1 LLFAALAIIVLF
13 FDRITEFTISP
24 QEGVHVKVG
33 EAREQARTNLEAAI
47 ANRGEPDSTEKAARV
62 VDANITPEAVR
73 QAEGRTVLWVDDH
86 PDNNILERKS
96 LEALGLR
103 FVLSLSTEDA
113 LEKIDKQKFDLIIS
127 DMGRRP
133 DRYAGYTLLEALRNR
148 GDQTPF
154 VLYMGQSS
162 PQLQTEARDKGAQG
176 LTDRPDELFQ
186 LVTKE
191 LRGSTSRGKM
201 NQAKQ
206 SQRILISHRAA
217 DQPIAEVIRK
227 NLSSWGFDDIH
238 QAGTPEARPRVGE
251 FLPDELTEAFDDV
264 DLVILVYTLADEDWS
279 WCMWACG
286 LATRPQQPD
295 ATRVVVFRCSRYDA
309 PRHFAQQVIVDVD
322 IDGIHNFTKQLYRND
337 DFFKGRPAYRPRIA
351 DANLQYMSKVFYED
365 LRSVIPD
372 G

>member
-33 EAREQARTNLEAAI
+33 EVREQARTNLEAAI

-73 QAEGRTVLWVDDH
+73 QAEGRTVLWVDDY
-86 PDNNILERKS
+86 PDNNILEQKS

-154 VLYMGQSS
+154 VFYMGQSS

-186 LVTKE
+186 LVTKA
-191 LRGSTSRGKM
+191 LRGSTK
-201 NQAKQ
+201 
-206 SQRILISHRAA
+206 
-217 DQPIAEVIRK
+217 
-227 NLSSWGFDDIH
+227 
-238 QAGTPEARPRVGE
+238 
-251 FLPDELTEAFDDV
+251 
-264 DLVILVYTLADEDWS
+264 
-279 WCMWACG
+279 
-286 LATRPQQPD
+286 
-295 ATRVVVFRCSRYDA
+295 
-309 PRHFAQQVIVDVD
+309 
-322 IDGIHNFTKQLYRND
+322 
-337 DFFKGRPAYRPRIA
+337 
-351 DANLQYMSKVFYED
+351 
-365 LRSVIPD
+365 
-372 G
+372 